1 VAKLR
6 QLHYGGQCIEVN
18 NWLWC
23 FTFSVDMLQ
32 KICGKL
38 GFVGQKYTKAVCLE
52 TILKAYMDLQA
63 YDDIEPNS
71 NPNNDSTSIRCPL
84 LNVLF
89 SDACLS
95 RFQMLGSKETMAE
108 LDKGGAGQDK
118 EFWEFVAVQFND
130 YENNQYGSLLV
141 TSAYDKKLFLEKNV
155 NPSVNVGSN
164 KTWESLRKNY
174 LLIQKD
180 RALQNFWQ
188 SRK

>member
-1 VAKLR
+1 
-6 QLHYGGQCIEVN
+6 
-18 NWLWC
+18 
-23 FTFSVDMLQ
+23 MLQ

-89 SDACLS
+89 SDAFLS

-118 EFWEFVAVQFND
+118 EF
-130 YENNQYGSLLV
+130 
-141 TSAYDKKLFLEKNV
+141 
-155 NPSVNVGSN
+155 
-164 KTWESLRKNY
+164 
-174 LLIQKD
+174 
-180 RALQNFWQ
+180 
-188 SRK
+188 